1 MPRALWILCI
11 TAALPAAAAAGE
23 RVGPSA
29 SRDAE
34 AGDASVELEAADEA
48 RELAESY
55 LRAITNQ
62 GSEQALD
69 SLLGGAT
76 LTLLDMESYRIV
88 GREEHRHERG
98 ELAELHA
105 HVGAIDRA
113 GRDAFSR
120 ITGGGSNADGL
131 SVEGLSAE
139 QAAKLQAPTK
149 ARADA
154 FTKSNPLFAYI
165 ARVDK
170 RVYWNPKNPFRK
182 LLAVAGR
189 KGGYQADLDLFW
201 VETVDRGD
209 PEKKARRWPLR
220 VVRFQASSLDTGLKI
235 LPAASWDA
243 E

>member
-11 TAALPAAAAAGE
+11 TAALPVAAAAGGKA
-23 RVGPSA
+23 GPSA
-29 SRDAE
+29 SRAAE
-34 AGDASVELEAADEA
+34 VRDTAVELEAADGA

-55 LRAITNQ
+55 LRAITSQ

-88 GREEHRHERG
+88 GREKHRHERG
-98 ELAELHA
+98 ELADLHA
-105 HVGAIDRA
+105 HVNAVDQA

-120 ITGGGSNADGL
+120 LTSRSSDPDGL
-131 SVEGLSAE
+131 KVEGLNAE
-139 QAAKLQAPTK
+139 QTAKLQAPTK
-149 ARADA
+149 ARAGA
-154 FTKSNPLFAYI
+154 FTRSNPVFAYI

-170 RVYWNPKNPFRK
+170 LIYWNPKNPFRK
-182 LLAVAGR
+182 LLADAG
-189 KGGYQADLDLFW
+189 KQGGYQADLDVFW

-220 VVRFQASSLDTGLKI
+220 VVRFQANSLDTGLKV
-235 LPAASWDA
+235 LPAANWNA